1 MLNDQSFKK
10 YSLIKTIA
18 RRLPYELVSYDEK
31 KKSMEIGI
39 LLKMD
44 IVNMTHFTLVN
55 LRKSREGV
63 FAMKLL
69 PRNWLKKRASGIKT
83 VLSLFLTSIRW

>member
-1 MLNDQSFKK
+1 MNIPVNTQFVLDDQSFKK
-10 YSLIKTIA
+10 CTLIKIIA
-18 RRLPYELVSYDEK
+18 RRLSYELVSYDK

-55 LRKSREGV
+55 LRKSIEEI
-63 FAMKLL
+63 FIMKLL
-69 PRNWLKKRASGIKT
+69 PRN
-83 VLSLFLTSIRW
+83 